1 MNFFSSSRFS
11 YCAVLVCATLLNV
24 AILTAS
30 DVTAPEG
37 DLEELNDLF
46 DSFSIKK
53 EELIAPFDEQRANL
67 LAKYIGAITGLLK
80 EATDSANLD
89 RAVRLRE
96 EIERLQKKNFVL
108 EPLPTEA
115 SKELRTY
122 RHIFET
128 ERDKIGVRELREM
141 YTLHKALAEKVQELE
156 SSLTRE
162 TRIDDALVVRSFREK
177 LEAAIASA
185 GTSIASEP
193 VSEANLLRLKQ
204 LKEKGGKLKVSG
216 IFSPSISAVI
226 PELEE
231 LPTDFVKVYAF
242 RSCWIGLRANGASFV
257 LTLNRERT
265 EAVPSDD
272 LGIKL
277 VTKGFDPWVYTRD
290 RTLHRLISWD
300 LNYST
305 FLSSPVAVAGGHA
318 TGLML
323 GSRGKAELRDF
334 ISPGQVAIPDESL
347 IKTVKDLYST
357 KHSFLVV
364 DRENK
369 GHAWD
374 MRKGVEIPVSVLETS
389 EVIKGDGGNSHYIIL
404 DQKGDVKVF
413 DVSGGLGTMESVPS
427 EAVGAIEVQAGGLM
441 NAVQHGNGRWIAWG
455 PSKVLVEQVPLIG
468 PTLDLDLYYGEEAE
482 FIIWIEPLESL

>member
-1 MNFFSSSRFS
+1 MNIKPEEI
-11 YCAVLVCATLLNV
+11 T
-24 AILTAS
+24 AIL
-30 DVTAPEG
+30 E
-37 DLEELNDLF
+37 
-46 DSFSIKK
+46 K
-53 EELIAPFDEQRANL
+53 
-67 LAKYIGAITGLLK
+67 
-80 EATDSANLD
+80 
-89 RAVRLRE
+89 

-115 SKELRTY
+115 SKEFRTY

-265 EAVPSDD
+265 
-272 LGIKL
+272 
-277 VTKGFDPWVYTRD
+277 
-290 RTLHRLISWD
+290 
-300 LNYST
+300 
-305 FLSSPVAVAGGHA
+305 
-318 TGLML
+318 
-323 GSRGKAELRDF
+323 
-334 ISPGQVAIPDESL
+334 
-347 IKTVKDLYST
+347 
-357 KHSFLVV
+357 
-364 DRENK
+364 
-369 GHAWD
+369 
-374 MRKGVEIPVSVLETS
+374 
-389 EVIKGDGGNSHYIIL
+389 
-404 DQKGDVKVF
+404 
-413 DVSGGLGTMESVPS
+413 
-427 EAVGAIEVQAGGLM
+427 
-441 NAVQHGNGRWIAWG
+441 
-455 PSKVLVEQVPLIG
+455 
-468 PTLDLDLYYGEEAE
+468 
-482 FIIWIEPLESL
+482 